1 MINFIA
7 ITGLEIRLIRRMLDS
22 MQDRSSRLAE
32 DKALGS
38 APQTAQILQ
47 FRPRQRAAEPS
58 LADPDAAEPDDGTL
72 LDDLSRYEQER
83 DEEPVNYAR
92 RMLMNVIA
100 IAVVTILI
108 GVGVWLADTIAQMER
123 DQDCVLQGRH
133 NCAPIEV
140 PVART
145 H

>member
-1 MINFIA
+1 
-7 ITGLEIRLIRRMLDS
+7 
-22 MQDRSSRLAE
+22 MQDRSSRLVE
-32 DKALGS
+32 DTVEGGAPRS
-38 APQTAQILQ
+38 AQVLQ

-58 LADPDAAEPDDGTL
+58 LAQFPAGPDDDSL
-72 LDDLSRYEQER
+72 LDDLSRYEQDRE
-83 DEEPVNYAR
+83 DEPVNYAR

-140 PVART
+140 PVARRL
-145 H
+145 

>member
-1 MINFIA
+1 
-7 ITGLEIRLIRRMLDS
+7 
-22 MQDRSSRLAE
+22 MQDRSSRLVE
-32 DKALGS
+32 DTVEGGAPRS
-38 APQTAQILQ
+38 AQVLQ

-58 LADPDAAEPDDGTL
+58 LAQFPAGPDDDSL
-72 LDDLSRYEQER
+72 LDDLSRYEQDRE
-83 DEEPVNYAR
+83 DEPVNYAR

-140 PVART
+140 PVARPL
-145 H
+145 

>member
-1 MINFIA
+1 
-7 ITGLEIRLIRRMLDS
+7 

-32 DKALGS
+32 ETVEGGAPRS
-38 APQTAQILQ
+38 AQVLQ

-58 LADPDAAEPDDGTL
+58 LAAPYAAGPDDEAL
-72 LDDLSRYEQER
+72 LDDLSRYEQARE
-83 DEEPVNYAR
+83 DEPVNYAR

-100 IAVVTILI
+100 IAVVTVLI

-140 PVART
+140 PVARPL
-145 H
+145 

>member
-1 MINFIA
+1 
-7 ITGLEIRLIRRMLDS
+7 

-32 DKALGS
+32 TEAQDGVPRS
-38 APQTAQILQ
+38 AQVLQ
-47 FRPRQRAAEPS
+47 FRLRQQPATATASDRHS
-58 LADPDAAEPDDGTL
+58 AEPDEAL
-72 LDDLSRYEQER
+72 LDDLSRYEQDRE
-83 DEEPVNYAR
+83 DEPINYAR

-140 PVART
+140 PAVRPR
-145 H
+145 

>member
-1 MINFIA
+1 
-7 ITGLEIRLIRRMLDS
+7 

-32 DKALGS
+32 ETVEAN
-38 APQTAQILQ
+38 APRTAQVLQ
-47 FRPRQRAAEPS
+47 FRPRQPTAEPS
-58 LADPDAAEPDDGTL
+58 PAGAYAPEPDDTAL

-83 DEEPVNYAR
+83 EDEPVNYAR

-140 PVART
+140 PAVRPL
-145 H
+145 

>member
-1 MINFIA
+1 
-7 ITGLEIRLIRRMLDS
+7 MLDS

-32 DKALGS
+32 DKAQDG
-38 APQTAQILQ
+38 APRTAQVLQ
-47 FRPRQRAAEPS
+47 FRPRQLPEPG
-58 LADPDAAEPDDGTL
+58 LADSDAAEADDEGL
-72 LDDLSRYEQER
+72 LDDLSRYEQES

-92 RMLMNVIA
+92 RMLMNLIA
-100 IAVVTILI
+100 IAVVAILI

-140 PVART
+140 PVARPQ
-145 H
+145 

>member
-1 MINFIA
+1 
-7 ITGLEIRLIRRMLDS
+7 MLDS
-22 MQDRSSRLAE
+22 MQDRSSRLAQE
-32 DKALGS
+32 TVEGN
-38 APQTAQILQ
+38 APRTAQVLQ

-58 LADPDAAEPDDGTL
+58 PADALEPDDTPL
-72 LDDLSRYEQER
+72 LDDLSRYEQDRE
-83 DEEPVNYAR
+83 DEPVNYAR

-140 PVART
+140 PAARPL
-145 H
+145 

>member
-1 MINFIA
+1 
-7 ITGLEIRLIRRMLDS
+7 MLDS

-32 DKALGS
+32 DNAEGG
-38 APQTAQILQ
+38 APRAAQVLP
-47 FRPRQRAAEPS
+47 FRPRQRVAEPS
-58 LADPDAAEPDDGTL
+58 SAHPYAAEPDDGPL

-83 DEEPVNYAR
+83 EDEPINYAR
-92 RMLMNVIA
+92 RMLMNAIA
-100 IAVVTILI
+100 IAVVGVLI

-123 DQDCVLQGRH
+123 DQDCVLQGRR

-140 PVART
+140 PVTRQ

>member
-1 MINFIA
+1 
-7 ITGLEIRLIRRMLDS
+7 

-32 DKALGS
+32 EKAQDG
-38 APQTAQILQ
+38 APRTAQVLQ
-47 FRPRQRAAEPS
+47 FRPRQRAPEPG
-58 LADPDAAEPDDGTL
+58 LAEPDAGEADDEGL

-83 DEEPVNYAR
+83 DEEPINYAR

-100 IAVVTILI
+100 IVVVAILI
-108 GVGVWLADTIAQMER
+108 AVGVWLADTIAQMER

-140 PVART
+140 PTARPL
-145 H
+145 